1 MLELRGV
8 TAGYGREAAVVR
20 DVDLS
25 VRRGEILTLAGPN
38 GCGKTTLLRTIARQL
53 PLLGGEI
60 ALLGRPLSGYG
71 REELARTVS
80 FMPQVREIPS
90 ITVRS
95 LVAHGRFPHLGLS
108 RRLRPADREAVER
121 AMEETDVA
129 RWAERDLRSL
139 SGGERQRVYLAMAL
153 AQDTE
158 LLLLDEPTTYLDM
171 GCQFALLELVR
182 AVNRRGKT
190 VVMVLHD
197 LAHALRYS
205 RRIAL
210 LEGGRLVCCAAPE
223 ELLARGD
230 IDRVFGV
237 RTCRMGEGVCFLP
250 AEDAKFSN
258 SGEGTPCV

>member
-1 MLELRGV
+1 MLELHHV
-8 TAGYGREAAVVR
+8 TAGYGRETVVR
-20 DVDLS
+20 DVDCT
-25 VRRGEILTLAGPN
+25 VARGEIVTLAGPN

-53 PLLGGEI
+53 PLLGGGI
-60 ALLGRPLSGYG
+60 TLLGRPLSGYG
-71 REELARTVS
+71 RTELARLVS

-90 ITVRS
+90 ITVES
-95 LVAHGRFPHLGLS
+95 LVSHGRFPHLGLS
-108 RRLRPADREAVER
+108 RQLRAKDKEAVER
-121 AMEETDVA
+121 AMEETGVA
-129 RWAERDLRSL
+129 QWAGRDLRSL

-197 LAHALRYS
+197 LSHALRYS
-205 RRIAL
+205 DRIAL
-210 LEGGRLVCCAAPE
+210 LEGGRLVCCVPPA
-223 ELLARGD
+223 ELLEQGD

-250 AEDAKFSN
+250 AKEK
-258 SGEGTPCV
+258 